1 MPKLKMTFT
10 QETIITRKQ
19 VIQIEY
25 APESRTSNRQRVS
38 KNTSGDKEKGETM
51 IAVIFSQIRKG

>member
-25 APESRTSNRQRVS
+25 APESRTSDRQRVS